1 MTIHLDICE
10 RLSAW
15 RAKGRNALYDPSKG
29 FALCRI
35 AAVVGLSGAR
45 RAGPPPSGRW
55 PGRPGF
61 AMVMG
66 FAAKL
71 NIIGWPALAIT
82 SGGLSSS

>member
-45 RAGPPPSGRW
+45 PAEFRLAGRW
-55 PGRPGF
+55 PAHPGF
-61 AMVMG
+61 AMVMR

-71 NIIGWPALAIT
+71 NTIGWPALAIT